1 MVYELKATKRDQNA
15 EKRPEGLLP
24 AVVYGPEVEENILI
38 HLNSVEFDKLYGK
51 AGESA
56 LINLSI
62 EGEKE
67 PREVLVKDVS
77 SDPVKTMF
85 LHVDFYQ
92 IKRGQKLEIEAQIV
106 QVGEAPA
113 EKVHSG
119 ILITNLDSV
128 TLRCMPRDII
138 SEVKVDLGLLKTFDD
153 RIKVKDLN
161 LPDTVE
167 VLADL
172 EEVVALVAPP
182 TVEEKPTEAELK
194 VSEEQAEGAEG
205 ETAEGEKAEG
215 ETDGDKTSEEA
226 PAIED
231 KKE

>member
-1 MVYELKATKRDQNA
+1 MVYELKAKKRDQKA
-15 EKRPEGLLP
+15 EVRPEGQIP
-24 AVVYGPEVEENILI
+24 AVVYGPELKENVLI
-38 HLNSVEFDKLYGK
+38 HLSAVDFDKLYEK
-51 AGESA
+51 AGESS

-62 EGEKE
+62 EREKE

-85 LHVDFYQ
+85 LHVDLYQ

-106 QVGEAPA
+106 LVGEAPA

-128 TLRCMPRDII
+128 TIRCLPRDIV
-138 SEVKVDLGLLKTFDD
+138 SEVKVDLGLLKTFED
-153 RIKVKDLN
+153 RIKIKDLN

-167 VLADL
+167 ILADL

-182 TVEEKPTEAELK
+182 TVEEKPTEAEVK
-194 VSEEQAEGAEG
+194 VAEEQAEDAE
-205 ETAEGEKAEG
+205 E
-215 ETDGDKTSEEA
+215 GDKTEGDSAEEKSEGSDPVA
-226 PAIED
+226 ED